1 MSEKSK
7 VRYSD
12 REEVEEGW
20 TVKIEINNKDDG
32 PEHTIDV
39 KPDPLKK
46 DTDGDGFSDSK
57 EKKLGTD
64 PTSRDTD
71 QDGISDPDEVRDNSC
86 GGYFMRGIDRDEDG
100 TPDGPLDWDSDGDGH
115 VPSKNH
121 PKPYIS

>member
-1 MSEKSK
+1 MVIDVYVIMKEREEMDGKSK
-7 VRYSD
+7 
-12 REEVEEGW
+12 
-20 TVKIEINNKDDG
+20 IQ
-32 PEHTIDV
+32 
-39 KPDPLKK
+39 
-46 DTDGDGFSDSK
+46 K
-57 EKKLGTD
+57 ETTFNCAGGGTD